1 MYKTTYCNAPR
12 EKSICS
18 MHVPHQ
24 CYDSR
29 QKPRGAQL
37 ARAFVVTAFA
47 RAFVVTAIKCPITF
61 LYFDYFN

>member
-1 MYKTTYCNAPR
+1 
-12 EKSICS
+12 

-24 CYDSR
+24 CYGSR